1 PPSQPLRSALLHAP
15 DQDDRHHRGSGP
27 VAEPGPQRRRGRG
40 PDRAARDEPEVVQ
53 VEVLERPGDGR
64 RLKGDP
70 RLMSRVGA
78 RPEREGTVPRTTAV
92 PRLAKPARHA
102 RYARE
107 VDPFPCHCT
116 TVQARLYARRDSKRE
131 ELALTGG
138 FSRWGSRRADL
149 PSPQTPRGVV
159 RISFVAP
166 ALPAATRRSR
176 GHRTVQSHVR
186 SRPEMYPGPATRA
199 APHG

>member
-1 PPSQPLRSALLHAP
+1 
-15 DQDDRHHRGSGP
+15 
-27 VAEPGPQRRRGRG
+27 
-40 PDRAARDEPEVVQ
+40 
-53 VEVLERPGDGR
+53 
-64 RLKGDP
+64 
-70 RLMSRVGA
+70 MSRVGD
-78 RPEREGTVPRTTAV
+78 RREREGVVPRATGV

-116 TVQARLYARRDSKRE
+116 TAQARLYARRDSKRE
-131 ELALTGG
+131 ELARVTGG

-176 GHRTVQSHVR
+176 GHRTVPPVR
-186 SRPEMYPGPATRA
+186 SRPEIHLG
-199 APHG
+199 

>member
-1 PPSQPLRSALLHAP
+1 
-15 DQDDRHHRGSGP
+15 
-27 VAEPGPQRRRGRG
+27 
-40 PDRAARDEPEVVQ
+40 
-53 VEVLERPGDGR
+53 
-64 RLKGDP
+64 
-70 RLMSRVGA
+70 MSRVGA
-78 RPEREGTVPRTTAV
+78 RREREGTVPRATAV

-107 VDPFPCHCT
+107 VDPFPCQCT

-176 GHRTVQSHVR
+176 RPSNGTIPCPAPTRDVSRVGFLAGR
-186 SRPEMYPGPATRA
+186 SRSHRA
-199 APHG
+199 GGLT